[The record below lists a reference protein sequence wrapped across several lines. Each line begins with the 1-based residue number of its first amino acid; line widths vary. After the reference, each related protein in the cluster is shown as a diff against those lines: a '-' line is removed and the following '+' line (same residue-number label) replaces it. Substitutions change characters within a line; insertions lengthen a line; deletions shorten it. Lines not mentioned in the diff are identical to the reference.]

1 MRIASGG
8 MTACP
13 DDDLYIDMN
22 IYGSAAVSSV
32 AEYPANIAAVSGS
45 ALGAAAFIYLWR
57 SLWRWRKCRRRMA
70 SVISNSNITPD
81 KSAQNETCS

>member
-1 MRIASGG
+1 MQIVSGG

-45 ALGAAAFIYLWR
+45 APR
-57 SLWRWRKCRRRMA
+57 SRRLHL
-70 SVISNSNITPD
+70 SVARPVAL
-81 KSAQNETCS
+81 AQKPPQKGIGYEQQ